1 MGEIG
6 GMSEQTL
13 SPGRTLAHQR
23 QATIL
28 KHVRE
33 KGVVSIAEMAS
44 FFQVSRETI
53 RRDLKVLADG
63 DELNLVHGGAARFED
78 EEPAL
83 SFREGENAAG
93 KASIG
98 AFAASLVTDGMVVL
112 LDSGTTA
119 LAVAH
124 GLRNR
129 RSLTVFTPSLTI
141 AQLLC
146 RQPDIRVHMPGGE
159 IDPREEA
166 IGGIDA
172 LRGISALRVDV
183 AFIGAGS
190 LTTDGLITDFTRM
203 GAEMRSAMIEMAR
216 EAYFILDS
224 SKFGRL
230 TPMRIPDAD
239 KASGVI
245 VDREPDAQ
253 TLRGLKKRGLELIV
267 A

>member
-1 MGEIG
+1 MNKETV
-6 GMSEQTL
+6 S
-13 SPGRTLAHQR
+13 SGRTLAHQR
-23 QATIL
+23 QAIIL

-33 KGVVSIAEMAS
+33 KGVVSIAEMARL
-44 FFQVSRETI
+44 FQVSRETI

-63 DELNLVHGGAARFED
+63 DALNLVHGGAARFED

-83 SFREGENAAG
+83 SFRQGENAAG
-93 KASIG
+93 KAAIG
-98 AFAASLVTDGMVVL
+98 TFAASLVSDGMVVL

-119 LAVAH
+119 LAVAN
-124 GLRNR
+124 GLKER

-146 RQPDIRVHMPGGE
+146 RQPEIRVHMPGGE

-172 LRGISALRVDV
+172 LRGISALRVDM

-190 LTTDGLITDFTRM
+190 LTTDGAVTDFTRL
-203 GAEMRSAMIEMAR
+203 GAETRSAMIDMAQK
-216 EAYFILDS
+216 AYFILDS

-230 TPMRIPDAD
+230 TPMRIRDAER
-239 KASGVI
+239 AAGVI
-245 VDREPDAQ
+245 VDRKPDAQ
-253 TLRGLKKRGLELIV
+253 TLRALKEQGLDLIV